1 MPGWP
6 SYTITLQS
14 REGGEKRGQGGRGG
28 GGPVSEVGGHDEVVL
43 DDEGGLL
50 GVQDV
55 SLDHLRGG
63 DALLTV
69 QIR

>member
-1 MPGWP
+1 V
-6 SYTITLQS
+6 
-14 REGGEKRGQGGRGG
+14 REERAGREEE
-28 GGPVSEVGGHDEVVL
+28 GPVSEVGGHDEVVL